1 MGFSIKEA
9 IKYYLEHQQEGDMAV
24 HVDESDDV
32 IGIGMRDGM
41 VVPIVRP
48 GAAVTAEELMQKAGI
63 ELSGRPKRKGV
74 HILSDFPIALL
85 PSRWKK
91 SPNKLQ

>member
-9 IKYYLEHQQEGDMAV
+9 IAMYMQTSQEGDMAV
-24 HVDESDDV
+24 HVDESEDIIAV
-32 IGIGMRDGM
+32 GKRNGV

-48 GAAVTAEELMQKAGI
+48 GSTLTAEEIMQKAGI
-63 ELSGRPKRKGV
+63 RLDRPKRKGV

-85 PSRWKK
+85 PSRFKK
-91 SPNKLQ
+91 PPHRLQ

>member
-9 IKYYLEHQQEGDMAV
+9 IEYYLKHNQTGDMAV

-32 IGIGMRDGM
+32 IAIGTRDGV

-63 ELSGRPKRKGV
+63 ESSGRARRKGV

-91 SPNKLQ
+91 APDKLQ